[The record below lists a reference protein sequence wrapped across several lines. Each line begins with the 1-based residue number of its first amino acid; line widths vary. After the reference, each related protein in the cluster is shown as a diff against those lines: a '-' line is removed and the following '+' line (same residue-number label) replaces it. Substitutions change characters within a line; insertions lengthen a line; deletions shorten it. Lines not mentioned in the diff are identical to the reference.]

1 VLVNASAP
9 GQINP
14 SYAWRTLTGQAGGAG
29 NANGT
34 GTAARF
40 LNPSGVAVDGAGNV
54 YVADSGNNTIRKI
67 TSGGVV
73 TTLAGSP
80 GVSGSADGT
89 NNTALF
95 NHPSGVAADNAGNVY
110 VADTY
115 NCTIRMVTSGGV
127 VTTLAGNP
135 GQVGYADG
143 TNNSA
148 QFNFPLGLAV
158 DRAGNIYVADSANN
172 TIRMVTSAGVVTTL
186 AGSPVQLS
194 GSADGTNSTARFY
207 YPSSVAVDAAGDIY
221 VADLDNDTIR
231 QVTSAG
237 AVTTLA
243 GRAGISG
250 STNGTG
256 TAALFNNPSGVAVDN
271 TGNVYVADTANNTIR
286 KVTTNGVVTTLAGS
300 AGVPGSADGTNSRA
314 EFDYP
319 YDVAVDRSGK
329 LYVADFGNSA
339 IREVTDGGVVTTLA
353 GSAEQSGSTDVMG
366 STARFNHPVGVTA
379 DSAGNM
385 YVADTDNSTI
395 RKVTTNGVVTTL
407 AGSVGVT
414 GSTNGT
420 GSAALFNKPSGL
432 TVDSSGNIYVADTG
446 NNTIRKVTSSGV
458 VTTLAGN
465 PGQSGSL
472 DGTNNTALFNEPSGL
487 AVDSA
492 GNIYVADTGNSTLR
506 VVTSIGVVT
515 TLAGSA
521 GVTGSTNAMG
531 SAALF
536 NHPIGVAVGGT
547 GNIYVADFGNSTI
560 RMATTNGV
568 VTTLAGS
575 AGQPGSMDG
584 TNGTARFA
592 NPFGVTVD
600 NAGNVYVADTENST
614 IRMVTSEGVVTTL
627 AGTAGHPGSADAT
640 GSVARFYAPTGVAV
654 DRTGNVY
661 VADDGNST
669 IRKVTS
675 GGMVT
680 TLAGMAGQIGS
691 ADVIVGAARYFNP
704 DGVAVDTAGNVY
716 VADTYNSTIR
726 RETSDGAVT
735 TLAGAPGQTGSSDGT
750 NNLAQFNYPCGVAV
764 DRAGDVYVADTY
776 NSTIRKVTSRGVVTT
791 LAGNPGQFGFAN
803 GTGSSALFSYP
814 SGVAVDGAGNVY
826 VADSG
831 NNLIRMISTNG
842 EVTTL
847 AGGEGLFNDPSGV
860 AVDGAG
866 NVYVTDAGSNL
877 IQEVTSGGVVMT
889 LAGSSG
895 VSGSVDGTNSAAL
908 FNSPR
913 GVAVDSA
920 GTVYVADTG
929 NNTIRKLTSNGTVTT
944 IGGSAGVIGGADGIG
959 GLANFSGPSG
969 IAVDGSGRV
978 CVADGGNDRI
988 SLGTPMPFMSIVMS
1002 ATGFIVTW
1010 PAPLPGF
1017 MPQQNPDI
1025 SNPGGW
1031 LTISNGINDGETSN
1045 SITIPSPAGN
1055 VFFRLMAN

>member
-1 VLVNASAP
+1 
-9 GQINP
+9 
-14 SYAWRTLTGQAGGAG
+14 
-29 NANGT
+29 
-34 GTAARF
+34 
-40 LNPSGVAVDGAGNV
+40 
-54 YVADSGNNTIRKI
+54 
-67 TSGGVV
+67 
-73 TTLAGSP
+73 
-80 GVSGSADGT
+80 
-89 NNTALF
+89 
-95 NHPSGVAADNAGNVY
+95 
-110 VADTY
+110 
-115 NCTIRMVTSGGV
+115 
-127 VTTLAGNP
+127 
-135 GQVGYADG
+135 
-143 TNNSA
+143 
-148 QFNFPLGLAV
+148 
-158 DRAGNIYVADSANN
+158 
-172 TIRMVTSAGVVTTL
+172 
-186 AGSPVQLS
+186 
-194 GSADGTNSTARFY
+194 
-207 YPSSVAVDAAGDIY
+207 
-221 VADLDNDTIR
+221 
-231 QVTSAG
+231 
-237 AVTTLA
+237 
-243 GRAGISG
+243 
-250 STNGTG
+250 
-256 TAALFNNPSGVAVDN
+256 
-271 TGNVYVADTANNTIR
+271 
-286 KVTTNGVVTTLAGS
+286 
-300 AGVPGSADGTNSRA
+300 
-314 EFDYP
+314 
-319 YDVAVDRSGK
+319 
-329 LYVADFGNSA
+329 
-339 IREVTDGGVVTTLA
+339 
-353 GSAEQSGSTDVMG
+353 
-366 STARFNHPVGVTA
+366 
-379 DSAGNM
+379 
-385 YVADTDNSTI
+385 
-395 RKVTTNGVVTTL
+395 
-407 AGSVGVT
+407 
-414 GSTNGT
+414 
-420 GSAALFNKPSGL
+420 
-432 TVDSSGNIYVADTG
+432 
-446 NNTIRKVTSSGV
+446 
-458 VTTLAGN
+458 
-465 PGQSGSL
+465 
-472 DGTNNTALFNEPSGL
+472 
-487 AVDSA
+487 
-492 GNIYVADTGNSTLR
+492 
-506 VVTSIGVVT
+506 
-515 TLAGSA
+515 
-521 GVTGSTNAMG
+521 
-531 SAALF
+531 
-536 NHPIGVAVGGT
+536 
-547 GNIYVADFGNSTI
+547 
-560 RMATTNGV
+560 
-568 VTTLAGS
+568 
-575 AGQPGSMDG
+575 
-584 TNGTARFA
+584 
-592 NPFGVTVD
+592 VD